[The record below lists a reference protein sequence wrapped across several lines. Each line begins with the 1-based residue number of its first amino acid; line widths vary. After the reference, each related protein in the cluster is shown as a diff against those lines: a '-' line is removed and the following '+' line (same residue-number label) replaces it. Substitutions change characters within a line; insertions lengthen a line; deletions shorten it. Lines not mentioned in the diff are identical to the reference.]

1 MRQSPRFRQAMER
14 AMTALRVSLPAETQR
29 LEQEAPL
36 TGSLPLRPFGSKP
49 FGITKIAD
57 GQEARVAALVC
68 DIEGQVIFLN
78 LVGSD
83 NTLAATT
90 AILFLS
96 EREKVVK
103 FVPDPE
109 VNWKGAT
116 SLPRC
121 LGTANRF
128 TASLLGTR
136 EKNYLVLVHAANIQQ
151 GLLFPVPPPEDPK
164 SDQEGE
170 QRSPV
175 SVKQEKQEPA
185 AAPTP
190 RFVLGN
196 HWEASPPRDVF
207 LGHLRALRVTFAQE
221 WAELIWVMGLARKL
235 LVPVT
240 STLGVACWRMDGDL
254 RRWED
259 FVSEGVREGWLPDP
273 EAA

>member
-1 MRQSPRFRQAMER
+1 MGQSPRFHQAMER
-14 AMTALRVSLPAETQR
+14 AMTALRVSCTPLAER
-29 LEQEAPL
+29 LEHEAPL
-36 TGSLPLRPFGSKP
+36 AGSLPLCPFGSKP
-49 FGITKIAD
+49 YGITKIAD

-68 DIEGQVIFLN
+68 DVEGQVIFLS

-90 AILFLS
+90 ALLFLG

-109 VNWKGAT
+109 TNWTGAT
-116 SLPRC
+116 TLPRC
-121 LGTANRF
+121 LGSANRF

-136 EKNYLVLVHAANIQQ
+136 EKNYLVLAQAANIQQ
-151 GLLFPVPPPEDPK
+151 GLLFPLPPLEDPK
-164 SDQEGE
+164 PSQETE

-175 SVKQEKQEPA
+175 TVKQDKQEAA
-185 AAPTP
+185 AAPVP

-196 HWEASPPRDVF
+196 HWEASPPHDVF

-221 WAELIWVMGLARKL
+221 WADLIWVMGLARKL
-235 LVPVT
+235 LVPMI
-240 STLGVACWRMDGDL
+240 STLGVACWRMEGDL

-259 FVSEGVREGWLPDP
+259 FLSEGVREGWLPDP